1 MKSPILILTTNDL
14 TAGPMAASYLAAK
27 LKELNDTVHEIHSA
41 GLQARR
47 ENSVGTGAR
56 TVLEEK
62 GIPLLHIGST
72 QLDYKE
78 LRAADLVLCLN
89 QETRKTL
96 AAKYHFEG
104 PKAIL
109 LMSLADSTEP
119 ILEPKSGSVEANR
132 ACLEKMIP
140 ALDILAQRI
149 AQ

>member
-27 LKELNDTVHEIHSA
+27 LKELQDTVHEIHSA
-41 GLQARR
+41 GLQAHK

-62 GIPLLHIGST
+62 GIPLLQIGST
-72 QLDYKE
+72 PLSQKE
-78 LRAADLVLCLN
+78 LRSADLVLCLN

-96 AAKYHFEG
+96 AAKFHFEG

-109 LMSLADSTEP
+109 LMSLADSQEP